1 MLHQDQDLN
10 LMWTTARTLQYLRL
24 DCKCKFPPFI
34 TLAPTYSYSSCFLV
48 FHQSDFLRSFP
59 SLPSLRFLELALRFV
74 DRSTAWFFTII
85 SDILAANS
93 KSGPATIEELIV
105 TYCPTESNGAAMVI
119 PASLKSWSLR
129 ALENSLLSHRG
140 SPRIRWRVGF
150 MQVHRPEHFKKFT
163 TFIRRAMPQL
173 NRTGRLSFEQFE
185 PDWDGYAG
193 LVERHFRWSTL
204 IYLTALSWL
213 GISVNKSRNPRW
225 QSLHIG
231 TQCSFVLFQSKMFRC
246 ASVGSP

>member
-1 MLHQDQDLN
+1 MRLPMRTQPVLQQSIHVYEHVTSRSEVDKCPRPAVS
-10 LMWTTARTLQYLRL
+10 ARTCGPHRKSLSLVRNASSRPGLEPDVDHGAYAAISSLGLQI
-24 DCKCKFPPFI
+24 FPPVR
-34 TLAPTYSYSSCFLV
+34 FLEV
-48 FHQSDFLRSFP
+48 LSV
-59 SLPSLRFLELALRFV
+59 LPSLRFLELALRFV

-93 KSGPATIEELIV
+93 KSGSATIEELIV

-193 LVERHFRWSTL
+193 SFLVGNLRE
-204 IYLTALSWL
+204 
-213 GISVNKSRNPRW
+213 
-225 QSLHIG
+225 
-231 TQCSFVLFQSKMFRC
+231 
-246 ASVGSP
+246 